1 VSFNGKVKPAFTL
14 AGALIASLVILVL
27 VVFVTKGITGIV
39 LLTGLG
45 LFISI
50 LFPTLYAMAIE
61 GLGNDTA
68 KASGILTMGFL
79 GGTVIPLVQ
88 GKLADL
94 FSVGFSFITAIM
106 AYAIVILYILY
117 YLRITPN
124 KADTIKLNNQTNQL
138 TNLHT

>member
-1 VSFNGKVKPAFTL
+1 MKPAFTV
-14 AGALIASLVILVL
+14 AGALITSLVILVL

-39 LLTGLG
+39 LLTCLG

-94 FSVGFSFITAIM
+94 FSVGFSFITAIV
-106 AYAIVILYILY
+106 AYAIVIMYVFY
-117 YLRITPN
+117 YLRNASKKIEILT
-124 KADTIKLNNQTNQL
+124 LNTKK
-138 TNLHT
+138 